1 MNMKS
6 LQGKKL
12 NQKRLRRILMLNVL
26 EVSRKYQTL
35 VQPSPEQD
43 MPEKTQMETVW
54 TNKSLMELI
63 LDAFMV
69 R

>member
-1 MNMKS
+1 
-6 LQGKKL
+6 
-12 NQKRLRRILMLNVL
+12 MLNVL

-43 MPEKTQMETVW
+43 IPEKTQTQNGNSVDKE
-54 TNKSLMELI
+54 I
-63 LDAFMV
+63 DA